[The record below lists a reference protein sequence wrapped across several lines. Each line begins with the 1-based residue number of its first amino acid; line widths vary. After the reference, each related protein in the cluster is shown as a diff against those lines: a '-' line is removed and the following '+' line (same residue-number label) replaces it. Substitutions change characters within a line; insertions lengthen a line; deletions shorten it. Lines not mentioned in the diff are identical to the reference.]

1 MLRHRVIPILLLQ
14 NRGLVKTTKFKDP
27 RYLGDPHNAVRI
39 FNEKEVDEIVI
50 LDIGASRDS
59 RDPDF
64 DFICGIATECFMPLA
79 YGGGIRDVD
88 QARRLFSSGVERV
101 ILRTSAMTNPRIVSE
116 IASFAGSS
124 SIAIAID
131 VHRTRLGKYRLS
143 APGTPLD
150 GSSNWMEEMKRLV
163 DAGAGEVILNSVDRD
178 GTMTG
183 MDTDLIRLVSDRLSV
198 PLLAVGGVGSLT
210 DIKEGIEAGASA
222 IGAGSFFV
230 YHGPRR
236 AVLITYPSY
245 QELTDLLG
253 SS

>member
-14 NRGLVKTTKFKDP
+14 SRGLVKTTRFKDP

-39 FNEKEVDEIVI
+39 FNEKEVDEIVV

-64 DFICGIATECFMPLA
+64 DFIRGIAAECFMPLA
-79 YGGGIRDVD
+79 YGGGIRNTDH
-88 QARRLFSSGVERV
+88 ARQLFSSGVERV
-101 ILRTSAMTNPRIVSE
+101 VLRTSALTNPKIVSE
-116 IASFAGSS
+116 IASFAGASS
-124 SIAIAID
+124 VAVAID
-131 VHRTRLGKYRLS
+131 VHRTRLGKHRLV
-143 APGTPLD
+143 APGTSLD
-150 GSSNWMEEMKRLV
+150 GSSDWVEEMKRLV
-163 DAGAGEVILNSVDRD
+163 DAGAGEILLNSVDRD
-178 GTMTG
+178 GTMAG
-183 MDTDLIRLVSDRLSV
+183 MDTDLIRLVSTRLSV
-198 PLLAVGGVGSLT
+198 PLVAVGGVGSLA

-236 AVLITYPSY
+236 AVLMTYPSY